1 MKASSSVDS
10 VGIHICHVVGSDR
23 GIPGSITQLHLPS
36 AGRHQLHA
44 AEILVHRCPWLI
56 GLVQLIGQLGSVALL
71 AFRQAQGTL
80 RWFSGT
86 GWIKTMKYSLGYK
99 LVISVFI
106 KNCVQRLDKN
116 VFLRVPQF
124 HFRKLVKDL
133 KGAELYHDDQL
144 WMLLVLAAT
153 FKRTL

>member
-1 MKASSSVDS
+1 
-10 VGIHICHVVGSDR
+10 
-23 GIPGSITQLHLPS
+23 
-36 AGRHQLHA
+36 
-44 AEILVHRCPWLI
+44 
-56 GLVQLIGQLGSVALL
+56 
-71 AFRQAQGTL
+71 
-80 RWFSGT
+80 
-86 GWIKTMKYSLGYK
+86 MKYSLGYK

-144 WMLLVLAAT
+144 
-153 FKRTL
+153 

>member
-10 VGIHICHVVGSDR
+10 VGIHIGHVVGSDR
-23 GIPGSITQLHLPS
+23 GVPGSITQLHLPS

-44 AEILVHRCPWLI
+44 AEILVHWCPWLI
-56 GLVQLIGQLGSVALL
+56 GLVQLVGQLGSVALL

-80 RWFSGT
+80 RRLSGT
-86 GWIKTMKYSLGYK
+86 GWIKTMKYSLGYM

-106 KNCVQRLDKN
+106 KTVCMQGLVKN
-116 VFLRVPQF
+116 MFLHAPQF

-133 KGAELYHDDQL
+133 KEAELYYDDQL
-144 WMLLVLAAT
+144 WMLLVAT
-153 FKRTL
+153 FERTL